1 MPTPQSDHRP
11 NPMRK
16 KDSTRGF
23 RGHFDTCLPTPSQR
37 LQELGAKRP
46 TRCIETMTIG
56 KLIVVRFQRVVD
68 EHQTIKTQQSTAETK
83 QKSIH
88 RRQMKNRQFRPTR
101 VATFVYFECC
111 RPSRYLNLYIS
122 EKLTIF
128 SSCWCWCHYL
138 RMNTDQHSRKR
149 EILLEGFG
157 VTLTHI
163 FQLQVKECKSGARS
177 APLGASRL

>member
-1 MPTPQSDHRP
+1 MPLPQNEHRP
-11 NPMRK
+11 TLTQK

-23 RGHFDTCLPTPSQR
+23 RGHFDTYLPTPSQR
-37 LQELGAKRP
+37 LKELGAKRP

-88 RRQMKNRQFRPTR
+88 RRQMKNSQFCPTR
-101 VATFVYFECC
+101 LAARGLCECS
-111 RPSRYLNLYIS
+111 RPSRHLNLYIS

-128 SSCWCWCHYL
+128 SSLWC
-138 RMNTDQHSRKR
+138 
-149 EILLEGFG
+149 
-157 VTLTHI
+157 
-163 FQLQVKECKSGARS
+163 
-177 APLGASRL
+177 

>member
-1 MPTPQSDHRP
+1 MPLPQNEHRP
-11 NPMRK
+11 TLTQK

-83 QKSIH
+83 KKSTH
-88 RRQMKNRQFRPTR
+88 RRQMKNRQFCPTR
-101 VATFVYFECC
+101 LAARGLCECS
-111 RPSRYLNLYIS
+111 RPSRHLNLYIS

-128 SSCWCWCHYL
+128 SSLWCWCQHL
-138 RMNTDQHSRKR
+138 RVITDQTPCERVVLLD
-149 EILLEGFG
+149 EIG
-157 VTLTHI
+157 VTLTPV
-163 FQLQVKECKSGARS
+163 FQLQVKDCKS
-177 APLGASRL
+177 